1 MAQHESLAGGLVGL
15 WAALSA
21 GLLAYWSIQEQIE
34 EGRLTVRRQIE
45 ADHQEQGESTAKSI
59 FREYL
64 RLAFEHPDLAEPDYP
79 KLAAEPDKYKK
90 YSWFV
95 AHLLWACEEILQ
107 YEKGEIWKK
116 NLQTNVDYHREYF
129 INDSDFKEKDFPLYD
144 PSVQELVRS
153 AMTSR
158 TKNRPPP
165 LELSPLPLRLST
177 RARRAVAAFA
187 KSWRRE

>member
-21 GLLAYWSIQEQIE
+21 ALLAYWSIQEQIE
-34 EGRLTVRRQIE
+34 EGRLTIRRQIE

-64 RLAFEHPDLAEPDYP
+64 RLAFEHPDLAAPDYP
-79 KLAAEPDKYKK
+79 KLAAEPDKYQK

-116 NLQTNVDYHREYF
+116 NLQRNVDYHREYF
-129 INDSDFKEKDFPLYD
+129 INDSDFNEKDFRLYD
-144 PSVQELVRS
+144 SSVQELVQN
-153 AMTSR
+153 AMN
-158 TKNRPPP
+158 KNN
-165 LELSPLPLRLST
+165 
-177 RARRAVAAFA
+177 
-187 KSWRRE
+187 